1 MCWTFL
7 SIQIH
12 IMSRPYPE
20 DAEGIKILEY
30 FHFFQIQALQL
41 FDAFLLLQ
49 KTPLYKF
56 FM

>member
-1 MCWTFL
+1 
-7 SIQIH
+7 
-12 IMSRPYPE
+12 MSRPYPE